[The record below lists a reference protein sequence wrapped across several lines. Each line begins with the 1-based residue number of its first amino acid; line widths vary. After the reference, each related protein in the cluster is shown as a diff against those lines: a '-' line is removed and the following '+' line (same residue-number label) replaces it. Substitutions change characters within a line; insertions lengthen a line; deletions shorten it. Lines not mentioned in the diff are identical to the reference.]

1 MHRTLAQINRHNW
14 KRLSATTQN
23 RAHTL
28 ARATTIPGP
37 TGNRFF
43 GSLVKES
50 RRDPLHFMTRLA
62 HTYGD
67 LCSFRVGLEHV
78 FFVNHPDHVH
88 DILVNHYDNF
98 LKGRGKQRSR
108 RFLGEGVLLSEGAKH
123 RSQRRLAQPA
133 FHRNRIATYA
143 GVMGEHCERMSS
155 QWRDGQ
161 VLDIW
166 PDMVRLTLGIV
177 GKTLFDADVESES
190 DRVGRA
196 MSAAV
201 SRYRAFKL
209 PLAKVLERM
218 PLPSMVRFHR
228 GKKRLRRVVLELIEE
243 RRRTGKDHGDLLSML
258 LLAEDEEDDRR
269 RMTSEEV
276 WDEALTFF
284 IAGYDTIATA
294 LMWTWYLL
302 SQHPEVEARLHA
314 EVDEVLRT
322 GGPATLDDLPRLSYT
337 EKVLTESMRIYPPTW
352 RLVRRAIRDFPIGDH
367 VIPAGSLVVVCQ
379 YAMHR
384 HPRYF
389 PDPERFDPERFTP
402 EAKASR
408 PKFSYFPFGGGPRL
422 CMGEPFAMLEGVILL
437 ASIAR
442 RWRLRLAPGHKV
454 EVRAEHLLRADD
466 GMLMRLEKR

>member
-1 MHRTLAQINRHNW
+1 MPRSKSSASFFDTL
-14 KRLSATTQN
+14 LSSATHN
-23 RAHTL
+23 RSHTI
-28 ARATTIPGP
+28 ARSSAIPGP
-37 TGNRFF
+37 AGNRFF
-43 GSLVKES
+43 GSLVNES
-50 RRDPLHFMTRLA
+50 RRDPLRFMTRLA

-67 LCSFRVGLEHV
+67 VCSFRVGLEHV
-78 FFVNHPDHVH
+78 FFVNHPDDVRN
-88 DILVNHYDNF
+88 ILVNHYDNF

-108 RFLGEGVLLSEGAKH
+108 RFLGEGLLLSEGNKH

-133 FHRNRIATYA
+133 FHRGRIAGYA
-143 GVMGEHCERMSS
+143 SVMGEHCERMMS
-155 QWRDGQ
+155 QWGDGQ
-161 VLDIW
+161 VIDIW

-209 PLAKVLERM
+209 PLAKALERM
-218 PLPSMVRFHR
+218 PLPSMLRFHR
-228 GKKRLRRVVLELIEE
+228 GKARLRRVVLDLIEE
-243 RRRTGKDHGDLLSML
+243 RRRSGRDHGDLLSML
-258 LLAEDEEDDRR
+258 LLAEDEEDDQR

-294 LMWTWYLL
+294 MMWTWYLL

-314 EVDEVLRT
+314 EVDAVLAS
-322 GGPATLDDLPRLSYT
+322 GGPATLDHLPRLSYT
-337 EKVLTESMRIYPPTW
+337 EQVLSESMRIYPPTW
-352 RLVRRAIRDFPIGDH
+352 RLVRRAIRDFPVGDH

-389 PDPERFDPERFTP
+389 PDPERFDPERFTS

-408 PKFSYFPFGGGPRL
+408 PKFSYFPFGGGPRN
-422 CMGEPFAMLEGVILL
+422 CMGEPFAMLEGVILI

-442 RWRLRLAPGHKV
+442 RWRLSLVPDHKI
-454 EVRAEHLLRADD
+454 EVRAEHLLRSKN

>member
-1 MHRTLAQINRHNW
+1 ML
-14 KRLSATTQN
+14 
-23 RAHTL
+23 
-28 ARATTIPGP
+28 
-37 TGNRFF
+37 
-43 GSLVKES
+43 
-50 RRDPLHFMTRLA
+50 RLA

-67 LCSFRVGLEHV
+67 VCSFRIGLDHV
-78 FFVNHPDHVH
+78 YFVNNPEWVH
-88 DILVNHYDNF
+88 DVLIGHYDNF

-108 RFLGEGVLLSEGAKH
+108 RYLGEGVLLSEGDKH
-123 RSQRRLAQPA
+123 RSQRRLTQPA

-155 QWRDGQ
+155 QWHDGQ

-166 PDMVRLTLGIV
+166 PYLVKLTLGIV

-201 SRYRAFKL
+201 SRYRAYKL
-209 PLAKVLERM
+209 PLAKLLERM
-218 PLPSMVRFHR
+218 PLPSMIRFHR
-228 GKKRLRRVVLELIEE
+228 GKEHLRRVVFELIEE
-243 RRRTGKDHGDLLSML
+243 RRRSGKDHGDLLSML
-258 LLAEDEEDDRR
+258 LLAEDEEDGQR
-269 RMTSEEV
+269 RMTSEEI

-314 EVDEVLRT
+314 EVDEVLAA

-337 EKVLTESMRIYPPTW
+337 EMVLSESMRLYPPTW
-352 RLVRRAIRDFPIGDH
+352 RLVRRAIRDFPIGDR
-367 VIPAGSLVVVCQ
+367 VIPAGALVVVCQ

-384 HPRYF
+384 NSSYY
-389 PDPERFDPERFTP
+389 PDPETFDPERFTA
-402 EAKASR
+402 EAKAAR
-408 PKFSYFPFGGGPRL
+408 PQYSYFPFGGGPRR

-437 ASIAR
+437 ASMAR
-442 RWRLRLAPGHKV
+442 RWRLHLVAGHNV
-454 EVRAEHLLRADD
+454 EVRAEHLLRSKD
-466 GMLMRLEKR
+466 GMMMRLEKR

>member
-1 MHRTLAQINRHNW
+1 MHRSKSRHHFVYP
-14 KRLSATTQN
+14 LSSVTQN
-23 RAHTL
+23 HSQTI
-28 ARATTIPGP
+28 ARSSTIPGP

-43 GSLVKES
+43 GSLVNES
-50 RRDPLHFMTRLA
+50 RREPLRFMTRLA

-67 LCSFRVGLEHV
+67 LCSFRVGLERV

-108 RFLGEGVLLSEGAKH
+108 RFLGEGVLLSEGEKH
-123 RSQRRLAQPA
+123 RSQRRLALPA
-133 FHRNRIATYA
+133 FHRSRIAGYA
-143 GVMGEHCERMSS
+143 SVMGEHCERMSS
-155 QWRDGQ
+155 EWRDGQ
-161 VLDIW
+161 VVDIW
-166 PDMVRLTLGIV
+166 PDMVRLTLAIV

-209 PLAKVLERM
+209 PMAKVLERM

-228 GKKRLRRVVLELIEE
+228 GKNRLRRVVLDLIEE
-243 RRRTGKDHGDLLSML
+243 RRLSGKDHGDLLSML
-258 LLAEDEEDDRR
+258 LLAEDEENDKR
-269 RMTSEEV
+269 RMTPEEV

-314 EVDEVLRT
+314 EVDAALPN
-322 GGPATLDDLPRLSYT
+322 GGPATLDDLPRLSYA
-337 EKVLTESMRIYPPTW
+337 EQVLSESMRIYPPTW
-352 RLVRRAIRDFPIGDH
+352 RLVRRAIRDFPVGDH
-367 VIPAGSLVVVCQ
+367 VIPAGALVVVCQ

-389 PDPERFDPERFTP
+389 PDPERFDPKRFTSA
-402 EAKASR
+402 AKASR
-408 PKFSYFPFGGGPRL
+408 PRFSYFPFGGGPRR

-442 RWRLRLAPGHKV
+442 RWRLRLAPGHNV
-454 EVRAEHLLRADD
+454 EVRAEHLLRSKD
-466 GMLMRLEKR
+466 GMMMRLERR